1 MFSKNILFSI
11 VKNKKNKNPFLLSNE
26 FSLFFILEN
35 KKLLNFGFGFHKFNI
50 YIYIYIYIYCFIYHT
65 NICISLCI
73 NSFT

>member
-50 YIYIYIYIYCFIYHT
+50 YIYIYCFIYGT
-65 NICISLCI
+65 NIYISLCI
-73 NSFT
+73 NLFT